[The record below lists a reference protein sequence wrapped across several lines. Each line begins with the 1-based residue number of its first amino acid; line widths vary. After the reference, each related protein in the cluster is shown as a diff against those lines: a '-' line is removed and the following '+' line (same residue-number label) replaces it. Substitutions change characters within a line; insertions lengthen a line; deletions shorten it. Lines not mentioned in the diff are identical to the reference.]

1 MTLICAFLIKE
12 VIALPSDL
20 ALIPIG
26 SRRLFNISWVAGG
39 HPVLD
44 PVSLMSDANKT
55 LVILL
60 DFLWSPG
67 SLPGALMIAVVNW

>member
-1 MTLICAFLIKE
+1 M
-12 VIALPSDL
+12 PSDL
-20 ALIPIG
+20 VLIPTG
-26 SRRLFNISWVAGG
+26 SRQLFNISWVAGG

-55 LVILL
+55 LGILL

-67 SLPGALMIAVVNW
+67 SLPGALMITVVNW